1 MKLLVMCEGP
11 NEKAVVD
18 MLLDAGCLEFSEDD
32 LVGLTVYHARQLT
45 APVIKTAL
53 SIYTGEFAVYRI
65 GDSMTDKLPVPAD
78 YQGRIK
84 GVRKFCTKPELEML
98 LLIAEGKEAEFEKVK
113 AGKRKMKAKDF
124 CKANVVHNRKRYDN
138 STQFYRD
145 YFGSDIGT
153 LVEVIEKYKQTHGA
167 HKKGEEYLADLLK

>member
-18 MLLDAGCLEFSEDD
+18 MLLDAGFLEFSEDD

-167 HKKGEEYLADLLK
+167 HKKDEEYLADLLK

>member
-53 SIYTGEFAVYRI
+53 SIYTGDFEVYRI
-65 GDSMTDKLPVPAD
+65 GDTTLRSCRLSRSR
-78 YQGRIK
+78 QGNQ
-84 GVRKFCTKPELEML
+84 
-98 LLIAEGKEAEFEKVK
+98 KV
-113 AGKRKMKAKDF
+113 
-124 CKANVVHNRKRYDN
+124 
-138 STQFYRD
+138 
-145 YFGSDIGT
+145 
-153 LVEVIEKYKQTHGA
+153 LYKTGA
-167 HKKGEEYLADLLK
+167 RNAPHHRRG

>member
-1 MKLLVMCEGP
+1 MKLVMCEGP

-18 MLLDAGCLEFSEDD
+18 MLLDAGCLKFSRDD

-53 SIYTGEFAVYRI
+53 NIYPGEFEVYRI

-78 YQGRIK
+78 YKDRIR
-84 GVRKFCTKPELEML
+84 GIRKFCTKPELEML
-98 LLIAEGKEAEFEKVK
+98 LIIAEDKEAEFEKVK
-113 AGKRKMKAKDF
+113 AGKRKMKPKEF
-124 CKANVVHNRKRYDN
+124 CKANVVHNRSRYDN

-145 YFGSDIGT
+145 YFGADIQT
-153 LVEVIEKYKQTHGA
+153 LMDVIVKYKQTHGA
-167 HKKGEEYLADLLK
+167 HKRDEEYMVDLLK

>member
-1 MKLLVMCEGP
+1 
-11 NEKAVVD
+11 
-18 MLLDAGCLEFSEDD
+18 
-32 LVGLTVYHARQLT
+32 
-45 APVIKTAL
+45 
-53 SIYTGEFAVYRI
+53 
-65 GDSMTDKLPVPAD
+65 MTDKLPVPAD

-167 HKKGEEYLADLLK
+167 HKKDEEYLADLLK